1 MENAH
6 EDGVAAFVGARRRMF
21 GIAYRMLG
29 SAAEAEDILQDVW
42 LRWQA
47 ADRTAVSNPAAF
59 LATMTTRLAINL
71 VRSAR
76 SRRETYVGF
85 GLPEPMVAREDPA
98 VELERGEAL
107 ELALRVLMESLSPRE
122 RAAYILREAFGY
134 LFPEI
139 ARVLRLTEAN
149 TRQLISRARKRIGE
163 GRRAPV
169 STTERR
175 RLLDAF
181 VAAAQK
187 GDLVRLEGCLRQ
199 LDMPGPRLAW

>member
-163 GRRAPV
+163 ARRAPV